1 MGKFFGGFFSY
12 FLAIILIACG
22 IGGLFLFKEPVVE
35 ETDPVQVDITPDNG
49 YNWENLYD
57 GMYVKL
63 NTNNSCGYHTLE
75 FDDNHEPINRYYYV
89 YDYSQKSNKYNHLIL
104 VVVNPV
110 DYKAWDL
117 LGEQQLTN
125 KKALNTIKV
134 ENYVHKMSNS
144 MYKDI
149 INDNLIEGVDDYDEL
164 QKMILPYYI
173 GPKAVEEPKPPYFR
187 YASFGAI
194 GLGVLFLIISIIGS
208 IVSSRY

>member
-12 FLAIILIACG
+12 FLAIVLIACG
-22 IGGLFLFKEPVVE
+22 VGGLFYFNKPVEV
-35 ETDPVQVDITPDNG
+35 ETDPVQVDISPENG

-63 NTNNSCGYHTLE
+63 NTNNSAGYFTCE
-75 FDDNHEPINRYYYV
+75 FDDNNQPINRYYYV

-117 LGEQQLTN
+117 LGEQMLTN

-144 MYKDI
+144 MYKDV
-149 INDNLIEGVDDYDEL
+149 INSNLIEGVDDYDEL
-164 QKMILPYYI
+164 QKLILPYYI
-173 GPKAVEEPKPPYFR
+173 GPKVAEEPKPPYFR

-194 GLGVLFLIISIIGS
+194 GLGVLLLIISIIGS
-208 IVSSRY
+208 IISSRY

>member
-12 FLAIILIACG
+12 FLAIVLIACG
-22 IGGLFLFKEPVVE
+22 VGGLFYFNKPVEV

-49 YNWENLYD
+49 YNWDNLYD

-63 NTNNSCGYHTLE
+63 NTNNSAGYFTWE
-75 FDDNHEPINRYYYV
+75 FDENHQPINRYYYV
-89 YDYSQKSNKYNHLIL
+89 YDYNQKSNKYNHLIL

-125 KKALNTIKV
+125 KKALNTVKV

-144 MYKDI
+144 MYKEI

-164 QKMILPYYI
+164 QKLILPYYI
-173 GPKAVEEPKPPYFR
+173 GPKVVEEPKPPYYK

-194 GLGVLFLIISIIGS
+194 GLGVLFLLISIIGS
-208 IVSSRY
+208 IVNRRY